1 MRVGTG
7 IILSVLSSSV
17 LAAVIPNYDSH
28 GILLARRTVNPNNK
42 DVLWKR
48 ADEERVK
55 FVPSSSRAGAS
66 IGESNPNSSSNN
78 RESSSLDQLRE
89 YVKKIYNSLKT
100 NWNTRK
106 KKYIEGRDDISIKNA
121 VQKVAE
127 VAEGEK
133 KNKIVLEI
141 DIFLSSTLMSA
152 RMTFELFDNKT
163 TTPFLLSIPN
173 SSSQKSLTRAMVKLQ
188 SRGKQH
194 TKEHLQDVTR
204 GIGSLTKHP
213 RDVVRELGKI
223 MESISRL
230 YHLLEIMYN
239 QDYKDLISKVKRT
252 NNEGNIEATKTR
264 LSQIKGYRARILKAF
279 NSITRY
285 ITKGR
290 VTFKG
295 ETPSRFATLKSQVQN
310 RLRIKTKPSTDVT
323 PNQEET

>member
-1 MRVGTG
+1 MHSPTNRK
-7 IILSVLSSSV
+7 
-17 LAAVIPNYDSH
+17 PE
-28 GILLARRTVNPNNK
+28 NK

-55 FVPSSSRAGAS
+55 FVPSSSRSSYAEASAG
-66 IGESNPNSSSNN
+66 IGESNPNNSGDN

-106 KKYIEGRDDISIKNA
+106 KKYIEGRDDTSIKNA

-223 MESISRL
+223 MESISRMCR
-230 YHLLEIMYN
+230 LLEIMYN

-264 LSQIKGYRARILKAF
+264 LSQIKGYQARILKAF